1 MRPVISQFT
10 EVLKHTTSLLAEDKA
25 PIHRSAQTYHF
36 PPAEDKSNQFK
47 AKKVPAH
54 NIFPLQE
61 KKIISELVQVSVE
74 RVVIVR
80 VGKVKVKIHQKL
92 P

>member
-1 MRPVISQFT
+1 MLRIKLQFT
-10 EVLKHTTSLLAEDKA
+10 EVLK
-25 PIHRSAQTYHF
+25 TYHF

-61 KKIISELVQVSVE
+61 KKIISELIQVSIE

-80 VGKVKVKIHQKL
+80 VGKVKAKIHQKW
-92 P
+92 PY